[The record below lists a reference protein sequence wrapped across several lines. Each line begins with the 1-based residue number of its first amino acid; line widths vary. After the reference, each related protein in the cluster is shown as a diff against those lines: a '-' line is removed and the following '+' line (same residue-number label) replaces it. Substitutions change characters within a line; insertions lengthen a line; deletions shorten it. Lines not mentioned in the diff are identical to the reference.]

1 MDIKENEVYSI
12 KLMSGEEVIAK
23 VSKIIDDSYLEL
35 SEPLSVA
42 PSAQGMGL
50 VPSIFTSEAD
60 VPVRLNIKNM
70 TMYTLTADAVK
81 MKYIETTTG
90 LKIPEKKILVG

>member
-1 MDIKENEVYSI
+1 MNLEINAVMTF

-23 VSKIIDDSYLEL
+23 VSKIVDEKYIEL

-42 PSAQGMGL
+42 PGPQGMGL
-50 VPSIFTSEAD
+50 VPSVFTSEAD
-60 VPVRLNIKNM
+60 VPVVLNTNNI

-90 LKIPEKKILVG
+90 LKIPEKKIVLG